1 MIRLRLLLATVLL
14 TIGATS
20 IRAFGAPDDE
30 CRKPYVVPYAEQ
42 CSFAYKS
49 LKKDTSPPNLSAA
62 FAACARAQN
71 VAVSCVKSPD
81 RQLHAI
87 ALGALFQDV
96 TQQAEI
102 AVFAQ
107 QFAVATALLR
117 EKLQIIDVVAH
128 DAKPGDRTVATE
140 RSAAKI
146 ELADA
151 TAGLCT
157 QTVLAGASD
166 QKQLAK
172 DRKFAELATL
182 LKRKSGEYAACAAQA
197 PTRSKR
203 AYLEYVGVV
212 AREESARASQAA
224 GSAKDAETGYRACVS
239 DAERIAQHAKSPVT
253 GYLKTI
259 SALCTGRHDGTY
271 AVDQPTPIDQPDAK
285 GFKPL
290 VLPKS

>member
-1 MIRLRLLLATVLL
+1 MTRLRLILVIGSLTLA
-14 TIGATS
+14 ATT
-20 IRAFGAPDDE
+20 IRAFAAEDE
-30 CRKPYVVPYAEQ
+30 SCQKPYVVPYAEQ
-42 CSFAYKS
+42 CSFAYRS

-62 FAACARAQN
+62 FAACGRAQN

-81 RQLHAI
+81 RRLHAI

-107 QFAVATALLR
+107 QFAIATALLR
-117 EKLQIIDVVAH
+117 EKLQIIGVVAH
-128 DAKPGDRTVATE
+128 DAKPGDRTIATE
-140 RSAAKI
+140 RDAAKI

-166 QKQLAK
+166 QRQLAK
-172 DRKFAELATL
+172 DRKFAELAAL
-182 LKRKSGEYAACAAQA
+182 LKRKSNNYASCALQA

-203 AYLEYVGVV
+203 AYLAYVGIV
-212 AREESARASQAA
+212 ALEESARASQAA
-224 GSAKDAETGYRACVS
+224 GSASDAEMGYRACVS
-239 DAERIAQHAKSPVT
+239 DAERISTYAKSPVT

-259 SALCTGRHDGTY
+259 AALCTGRHDGRY
-271 AVDQPTPIDQPDAK
+271 AVDQPTPIDQSDAK

>member
-1 MIRLRLLLATVLL
+1 MSRLRLTLATVLL
-14 TIGATS
+14 TLAATT
-20 IRAFGAPDDE
+20 IRAFGAPDE
-30 CRKPYVVPYAEQ
+30 VCQKAFVVPYAEQ
-42 CSFAYKS
+42 CSFAYRS
-49 LKKDTSPPNLSAA
+49 LKKNTSPQNLSAA
-62 FAACARAQN
+62 FAACGRAQN
-71 VAVSCVKSPD
+71 VAVSCVKTSD
-81 RQLHAI
+81 RHFHAI
-87 ALGALFQDV
+87 SLGALFQDV

-107 QFAVATALLR
+107 QFAVASALLR

-128 DAKPGDRTVATE
+128 DSKPGDRTVATE
-140 RSAAKI
+140 RAAAKI

-172 DRKFAELATL
+172 DRKFTELATL
-182 LKRKSGEYAACAAQA
+182 LKRKSGEYAACAMRA
-197 PTRSKR
+197 PTRPTR
-203 AYLEYVGVV
+203 AYLEYVGIV
-212 AREESARASQAA
+212 ALEESARASQAA
-224 GSAKDAETGYRACVS
+224 GIADDAETSYRACVS
-239 DAERIAQHAKSPVT
+239 SAGRIAAYAKAPVT

-259 SALCTGRHDGTY
+259 AALCNGRRNGTY

>member
-1 MIRLRLLLATVLL
+1 MSRLRLTLATVLL
-14 TIGATS
+14 TLVATT
-20 IRAFGAPDDE
+20 IRAFAAPDE
-30 CRKPYVVPYAEQ
+30 ACQKTFVVPYAEQ
-42 CSFAYKS
+42 CSYAYKS
-49 LKKDTSPPNLSAA
+49 LKKDVSPQNLSAA
-62 FAACARAQN
+62 FAACGRAQN
-71 VAVSCVKSPD
+71 VAVSCVKTPD
-81 RQLHAI
+81 RHLHAV

-107 QFAVATALLR
+107 QFAVASALLR
-117 EKLQIIDVVAH
+117 EKLQIIEVVAH
-128 DAKPGDRTVATE
+128 DAKPGDRSVATE

-146 ELADA
+146 DLADA

-182 LKRKSGEYAACAAQA
+182 LKRKSGEYAACAMQA

-203 AYLEYVGVV
+203 AYLEYVGIV
-212 AREESARASQAA
+212 ALEESARASQAA
-224 GSAKDAETGYRACVS
+224 GSTNDANTNYRACVS
-239 DAERIAQHAKSPVT
+239 NAGRSAAYAKAPVT
-253 GYLKTI
+253 GFLKTI
-259 SALCTGRHDGTY
+259 ATLCTGRLDGAY